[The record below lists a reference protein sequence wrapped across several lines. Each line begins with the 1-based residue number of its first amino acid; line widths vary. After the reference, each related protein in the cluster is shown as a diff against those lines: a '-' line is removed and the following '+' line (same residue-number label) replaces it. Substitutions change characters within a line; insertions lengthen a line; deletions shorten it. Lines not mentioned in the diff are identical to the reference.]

1 MISGLW
7 CKKPP
12 NTMDNPIEFVAG
24 LLIGAFVGSL
34 FTLLLWIRS
43 KTMKRDTESKL
54 LEDEAKEIERG
65 LTDRN

>member
-1 MISGLW
+1 
-7 CKKPP
+7 
-12 NTMDNPIEFVAG
+12 MDNPIEFVAG